1 MKMEILQLKYF
12 CRAAETENFS
22 KAAAEYMVPPSD
34 VSQSVKRL
42 EREIGAELFDRNANR
57 IRLNDAGRRFFR
69 RAKTALDELNLAKK
83 EALLSVEQEF
93 RLCLKVNR
101 RIVSKALEKLRLLLP
116 ETSLSV
122 LHTGDPKTENFD
134 LVVTSEELPARDFY
148 SEKLFSEPMLLA
160 IAASDPLSGKDA
172 ILPTDLEKEPFISMN
187 AGESQY
193 EMTLAVCRGLGFE
206 PRIAV
211 QGDDPYFVR
220 RCVESGLGVAIVPG
234 FSWQGQ
240 FSDRVLLKEV
250 SPLRRST
257 YLCYRKN
264 RSLHPVA
271 KELIRL
277 IREEYEKDSAN
288 AVQ

>member
-1 MKMEILQLKYF
+1 MKYF

-277 IREEYEKDSAN
+277 IREEYEKDPEEN
-288 AVQ
+288 RE

>member
-22 KAAAEYMVPPSD
+22 KAAAEFMVPPSD

-57 IRLNDAGRRFFR
+57 IRLNDAGRRFYR
-69 RAKTALDELNLAKK
+69 RAKTALEELTLAKK
-83 EALLSVEQEF
+83 EAVPSVDKEF

-101 RIVSKALEKLRLLLP
+101 RIVAKALEKLRILLP
-116 ETSLSV
+116 QTSLAV

-134 LVVTSEELPARDFY
+134 LVVTSEELPARDFD

-160 IAASDPLSGKDA
+160 IPASDPLSEKET
-172 ILPTDLEKEPFISMN
+172 ILPSDLAAKPFISMN
-187 AGESQY
+187 VGESQY
-193 EMTLAVCRGLGFE
+193 ELTLAVCRDLGFE

-220 RCVESGLGVAIVPG
+220 RCVESGLGAAIVPG
-234 FSWQGQ
+234 FSWRGQ
-240 FSDRVLLKEV
+240 FSDRVRLKEIT
-250 SPLRRST
+250 PLRRST
-257 YLCYRKN
+257 YLCFRKN